1 MKKKTWYILGAIALF
16 FVALAVIAYLTSGA
30 LETTMEIQVIDAVSE
45 GWVWD
50 ATITVQDR
58 IIRSF
63 YQTDQGPKPLEL
75 TGLRPG
81 RSTVEVVAPHY
92 QGISVPVRLRRGANR
107 LEDPIRVQGL
117 EIPDLRQFYVIANL
131 EGGALTFEIRPVNS
145 AGSAVLN
152 HPCLDIWLGVLVSA
166 QMKDGAYVQK
176 SQDTGSTRGEPLFA
190 GPVDWTWDGTPETS
204 FRYAAQIP
212 VSSLASSPARFWVVD
227 ALIVVPKPTEI
238 ERSELD
244 GLMEA
249 IYTLGSPEA
258 VSEYLD
264 RHTDRLSYYFAPTSW
279 NVEGVAR

>member
-1 MKKKTWYILGAIALF
+1 MKKKTWTILGAIALF

-30 LETTMEIQVIDAVSE
+30 LETTMQIEVEDAVSE

-58 IIRSF
+58 VIRSF
-63 YQTDQGPKPLEL
+63 YQSDQGPRPLEF

-92 QGISVPVRLRRGANR
+92 ESVSVPVRLRRGVNTI
-107 LEDPIRVQGL
+107 EDPIRMQGL
-117 EIPDLRQFYVIANL
+117 EIPDLQQFYVIANV
-131 EGGALTFEIRPVNS
+131 EGGAIEFEIRPVNS

-152 HPCLDIWLGVLVSA
+152 HPCLDIWFGVLVSA
-166 QMKDGAYVQK
+166 QIKDGAYVQK
-176 SQDTGSTRGEPLFA
+176 SQDTGSTRGEPLYA
-190 GPVDWTWDGTPETS
+190 GPVEWSWDEAPETS
-204 FRYAAQIP
+204 FRYSAQIP

-227 ALIVVPKPTEI
+227 ALVVLPKPNEI

-244 GLMEA
+244 ELMEP

-264 RHTDRLSYYFAPTSW
+264 RYGDRLSYYFAPTSW